1 MNTALETC
9 VKNAFKLP
17 VYPDF
22 IQDVIRNRMIEHEA
36 QINRGYLHGDNSW
49 ARRSH
54 NSTEVCLNQ
63 EQSPSRRKINEWI
76 IALEP
81 DQVFSNEPIKQ
92 FVPASTVCDHF
103 RRLINHG
110 FLTDTGSKG
119 YNGVKLYYQT
129 SGQKILHKAYY
140 ADG

>member
-17 VYPDF
+17 EYPDF
-22 IQDVIRNRMIEHEA
+22 IQDVIRNHMIEHEA

-54 NSTEVCLNQ
+54 NATEVILNQ

-76 IALEP
+76 IALEA
-81 DQVFSNEPIKQ
+81 DQCFSSEPINAM
-92 FVPASTVCDHF
+92 VPASTVRDHI

-110 FLTDTGSKG
+110 FLTDTGDKG

-129 SGQKILHKAYY
+129 SAQKILHKAYY